1 MNHSLVEAL
10 SPQHNE
16 RKIVTIDGPAGS
28 GKTTLA
34 SALSLQ
40 LEIAGFC
47 VEVIHMDDLYNGW
60 ERALSEELTQTLQ
73 SIVEGYR
80 GGEVSYNVYDWH
92 QKNYTSTKTF
102 LSPDVLILE
111 GVGSGQRAIRYEIE
125 LAIWIEVEPQLAL
138 QRVIERDGKAIHD
151 IQAFM
156 VQWSIDQAA
165 HFHNEGTQ
173 GAADYCIDGAP

>member
-1 MNHSLVEAL
+1 MHQSLLNAL
-10 SPQHNE
+10 SPQHSE

-34 SALSLQ
+34 SELELQ
-40 LEIAGFC
+40 LEYAGFC

-60 ERALSEELTQTLQ
+60 EKALSDELTQSLQ
-73 SIVEGYR
+73 TIVEGYR
-80 GGEVSYNVYDWH
+80 CGDVSYKVYDWH
-92 QKNYTSTKTF
+92 EKSYTSSKSF

-111 GVGSGQRAIRYEIE
+111 GVGSGQRAIRNECD

-138 QRVIERDGKAIHD
+138 QRVIERDGKAIND

-156 VQWSIDQAA
+156 AQWFIDQAA